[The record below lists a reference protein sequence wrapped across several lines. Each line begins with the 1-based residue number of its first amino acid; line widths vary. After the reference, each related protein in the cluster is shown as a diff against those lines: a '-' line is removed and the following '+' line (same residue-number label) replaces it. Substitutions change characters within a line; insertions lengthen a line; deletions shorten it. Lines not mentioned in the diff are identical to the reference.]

1 LPDQRSEIFCQENGI
16 SLPFVSTTT
25 KDPIKEN
32 EPMQGF
38 LDHIV
43 LNIEDDE
50 SIIHFYTQVLQFPA
64 ERLDEYRAGEAPF
77 PSVRIN
83 QETVID
89 LFPKKLWE
97 QQVQAGQGF
106 RNLNHVCF
114 SLTRNDWDALHGRL
128 LEHQIA
134 IQEGPVQRWGA
145 QGTGT
150 SIYFSDP
157 EGNVI
162 EARFYESSERS
173 GTCLLGS

>member
-1 LPDQRSEIFCQENGI
+1 
-16 SLPFVSTTT
+16 
-25 KDPIKEN
+25 
-32 EPMQGF
+32 MQGL

-50 SIIHFYTQVLQFPA
+50 PIIDFYTRVLQLPA
-64 ERLDEYRAGEAPF
+64 ERLENYRAGEAPF

-83 QETVID
+83 HETVID

-97 QQVQAGQGF
+97 QQTPADKGF
-106 RNLNHVCF
+106 RNLNHFCL
-114 SLTRNDWDALHGRL
+114 SLTRNEWEELYARL
-128 LEHQIA
+128 LENKVA
-134 IQEGPVQRWGA
+134 IREGPVQRWGA

-162 EARFYESSERS
+162 EARYYELRDRQEK
-173 GTCLLGS
+173 CLLGS

>member
-1 LPDQRSEIFCQENGI
+1 
-16 SLPFVSTTT
+16 
-25 KDPIKEN
+25 
-32 EPMQGF
+32 MQGF

-50 SIIHFYTQVLQFPA
+50 LIIDFYTRVLQLPA
-64 ERLDEYRAGEAPF
+64 ERLDNYRAGDAPF

-83 QETVID
+83 HETVID

-97 QQVQAGQGF
+97 QQAPADKGF
-106 RNLNHVCF
+106 RNLNHFCL
-114 SLTRNDWDALHGRL
+114 SLTREEWEALHGRL
-128 LEHQIA
+128 LEHKVVMR
-134 IQEGPVQRWGA
+134 EGPVQRWGA

-162 EARFYESSERS
+162 EARYYELRDRPEK
-173 GTCLLGS
+173 CLLGS

>member
-1 LPDQRSEIFCQENGI
+1 
-16 SLPFVSTTT
+16 
-25 KDPIKEN
+25 
-32 EPMQGF
+32 MQGF

-50 SIIHFYTQVLQFPA
+50 PIIDFYTRVLQLPA
-64 ERLDEYRAGEAPF
+64 ERLENYRAGEAPF

-83 QETVID
+83 HETVID

-97 QQVQAGQGF
+97 QQTPADKGF
-106 RNLNHVCF
+106 RNLNHFCL
-114 SLTRNDWDALHGRL
+114 SLTRNEWEELYARL
-128 LEHQIA
+128 LENKVA
-134 IQEGPVQRWGA
+134 IREGPVQRWGA

-162 EARFYESSERS
+162 EARYYELRDRQEK
-173 GTCLLGS
+173 CLLGS